1 MLRKLLKPPAWA
13 RFEMPPLLPGE
24 QLVVRLTAGILPI
37 ALILVVARG
46 SRVDWFGYLT
56 IMSTGL
62 GVLGLGLFYRA
73 TQRNEDIATTL
84 VSAAAF
90 ILFTGIA
97 SGFNYTLLPLWRPP
111 IDVQLAA
118 MDAIVGFHWPD
129 VMAFFVDWP
138 FAFEVMRYA
147 YLSSLPQLA
156 LLIVLLGLSGRT
168 NDLQVLIVAATL
180 AACMTIGT
188 WLAFP
193 SFGTS
198 TLYSL
203 PPDVLRLD
211 PIVGPSY
218 GRELLRLASDGPT
231 LISPSNALSLIA
243 APSYHIVMAL
253 LAIHASRNLPRVRW
267 PFLAINLLIIPA
279 TIVHGGHHLVDLAAG
294 AIVSMLGVVMARA
307 YLDRPHGR
315 RVEANAAPATLAA

>member
-1 MLRKLLKPPAWA
+1 MRQILKLPGWA
-13 RFEMPPLLPGE
+13 PKKLPPLLLSE
-24 QLVVRLTAGILPI
+24 RLVLSLTAGILLI

-56 IMSTGL
+56 IMSAGL

-90 ILFTGIA
+90 ILFTGVA
-97 SGFNYTLLPLWRPP
+97 SGFNYTLLPIWRAP
-111 IDVQLAA
+111 IDVQLAS
-118 MDAIVGFHWPD
+118 MDAILGFHWPD
-129 VMAFFVDWP
+129 VMAFVVKWP

-156 LLIVLLGLSGRT
+156 LLIALLGLSGRT

-180 AACMTIGT
+180 AACMTVGS

-203 PPDVLRLD
+203 PPEVLQLN

-218 GRELLRLASDGPT
+218 GRELLRLASDGPS
-231 LISPSNALSLIA
+231 LISPSNALGLIA

-294 AIVSMLGVVMARA
+294 AIVSILGVVMARA
-307 YLDRPHGR
+307 YLDRPHDR
-315 RVEANAAPATLAA
+315 RIEANAAPATLAA